1 MEDEYVE
8 ILGLKFNNLTYKE
21 FLKELYRQIQYKNKK
36 LVVTANP
43 EIVMYARK
51 DNQYFNLL
59 QNADYIAPDGIGIVS
74 AANFLNTPLK
84 QRVPG
89 FELTLGLLEIA
100 NRLKKRVYFIGGKE
114 WIVENTVEKV
124 SNQWPDIEIAGYHH
138 GYFDHNDPAY
148 IDMVKETNPDI
159 VLVAL
164 GFPNQEK
171 WGTSYLNETSHG
183 IVMGVGGSFDV
194 LSGNIKRAPNLVQK
208 LNIEWL
214 YRVVQNPKRYKRLC
228 TIPRFMKTIIHEK
241 YSIQNSEK

>member
-1 MEDEYVE
+1 
-8 ILGLKFNNLTYKE
+8 
-21 FLKELYRQIQYKNKK
+21 
-36 LVVTANP
+36 
-43 EIVMYARK
+43 MYARK

-124 SNQWPDIEIAGYHH
+124 SNQWPDIEITGYHH

-171 WGTSYLNETSHG
+171 WGTSYLNETSQG

-241 YSIQNSEK
+241 YNIQNSEK

>member
-1 MEDEYVE
+1 
-8 ILGLKFNNLTYKE
+8 
-21 FLKELYRQIQYKNKK
+21 
-36 LVVTANP
+36 
-43 EIVMYARK
+43 MYARK